1 MTFIRSIR
9 AGVAAAALATAA
21 AAAPASAA
29 VIQPVSVSAS
39 STFWTYDLANL
50 VNGSGLTG
58 GLHDGDY
65 NHAWMTDTTGEPA
78 WLVFDLGAAYDL
90 TAALVWQYNVDFGL
104 DRGVRDIAVSLSSD
118 GIDFAQVLE
127 GTLAKADG
135 QPAAAQELRFDGAA
149 RYVRFDLR
157 NNYGDQYTWT
167 GLSEVRFDG
176 AAVPEPATWAM
187 MIGGFGMIG
196 ATMRRRHRS
205 VAQPA

>member
-1 MTFIRSIR
+1 MNPLSSIR
-9 AGVAAAALATAA
+9 AGALAAALAGFAM
-21 AAAPASAA
+21 PASAA
-29 VIQPVSVSAS
+29 IIQPVAVTAS

-50 VNGSGLTG
+50 FNGSGLSG

-104 DRGVRDIAVSLSSD
+104 DRGVRDIAVSLSAD
-118 GIDFAQVLE
+118 GVHFVQALE
-127 GTLAKADG
+127 STLAKADG
-135 QPAAAQELRFDGAA
+135 DPAPAQSLQLDGVA

-157 NNYGDQYTWT
+157 NNYGDQYSWT

-176 AAVPEPATWAM
+176 TAVPEPATWAM
-187 MIGGFGMIG
+187 MIGGFGMVG
-196 ATMRRRHRS
+196 AALRRRRV
-205 VAQPA
+205 VARLA

>member
-1 MTFIRSIR
+1 MNPIRPIR
-9 AGVAAAALATAA
+9 AGALAAAIAAATTVTAPAAAAI
-21 AAAPASAA
+21 
-29 VIQPVSVSAS
+29 IQPVAVTAS

-50 VNGSGLTG
+50 VNGSGLSD

-104 DRGVRDIAVSLSSD
+104 DRGVRGIAVALSAD
-118 GIDFAQVLE
+118 GIGFTQVLE

-135 QPAAAQELRFDGAA
+135 LPAAAQTLQLNGAA

-176 AAVPEPATWAM
+176 AAVPEPGSWAM

-196 ATMRRRHRS
+196 AALRRR
-205 VAQPA
+205 PAPRPA